1 MASESIQTPTLYW
14 VVAGGK
20 GMEIWG
26 YDNEGALDAW
36 SPSHIPDV
44 KVKVH
49 PLHWDFEIDG
59 HDGSGRVRVGS
70 GCQYNPLQ
78 MIEAMFQHLTEREPK
93 QATTVIEIDMDML
106 KDAEV
111 EWNGTRVWGDGFT
124 SDWE

>member
-1 MASESIQTPTLYW
+1 MEQITSPILYW
-14 VVAGGK
+14 IVACK
-20 GMEIWG
+20 QGMELWG

-36 SPSHIPDV
+36 SPSKKPDV

-78 MIEAMFQHLTEREPK
+78 MIEAMYSHLQQKQPK
-93 QATTVIEIDMDML
+93 QAVLEIDFDDL
-106 KDAEV
+106 EI
-111 EWNGTRVWGDGFT
+111 EWNSSETVFGSEFT